1 MNVALLSQPQREL
14 RAYLQRVAGDG
25 GTVETPGEASTFVR
39 RLRSAGVLGST
50 VIAGVAGG
58 VKAGTL
64 YSIIGPDLDVTR
76 GTVKN
81 RVNRAGVLSE
91 VASGVPAT
99 DYAGGVL
106 RGTTVEPSAVNQ
118 IRNNTMQ
125 GAVVGSPGT
134 LPTNWAT
141 LDRGLTRE
149 IVAVGVENGIDYIDI
164 RWSGTAN
171 ASSPIRVD
179 LEIATG
185 ISALTAQNWSLSSY
199 VALKSG
205 VANNIEL
212 GRFERDSG
220 GLVIGSTLVVTAI
233 IPNSSLL
240 RYSQSAITTGGAST
254 AFINPQIY
262 AGVTNGQSYD
272 FTIRIGLPQME
283 LGSVATSVIK
293 TTGSAQ
299 TRNADVIT
307 EDLTLPQTSGIFTAT
322 LNNRLITGT
331 RTIATL
337 RGASTTW
344 PVELR
349 NNRFG
354 FRDVV
359 QGADTTAGT
368 HRVSVWWS
376 DSGATYRLYVDGT
389 LIGTE
394 QTGATPISGTIGT
407 FDYGMNNSTN
417 WLNDALSEIAV
428 ISGGTPTQ
436 AQTLSVL

>member
-106 RGTTVEPSAVNQ
+106 RGTTVEPSAVNFFTGYTFNSERFASSTVSNELSSLN
-118 IRNNTMQ
+118 IMYSYVENTTS
-125 GAVVGSPGT
+125 GVR
-134 LPTNWAT
+134 
-141 LDRGLTRE
+141 DRGANLT
-149 IVAVGVENGIDYIDI
+149 
-164 RWSGTAN
+164 
-171 ASSPIRVD
+171 
-179 LEIATG
+179 TG
-185 ISALTAQNWSLSSY
+185 NPYTI
-199 VALKSG
+199 SG
-205 VANNIEL
+205 VFKNLPSTRYFKLL
-212 GRFERDSG
+212 GGRE
-220 GLVIGSTLVVTAI
+220 
-233 IPNSSLL
+233 
-240 RYSQSAITTGGAST
+240 GASN
-254 AFINPQIY
+254 F
-262 AGVTNGQSYD
+262 AGVTVNSAGAIVSQTVAGSSRVVNMGNGYFYVECTITPNTNVSHPAFARITTSADASPLGGAVFTGTGESYIVGA
-272 FTIRIGLPQME
+272 FQCEI
-283 LGSVATSVIK
+283 GSVGTSRIFVS
-293 TTGSAQ
+293 GSTQ

-307 EDLTLPQTSGIFTAT
+307 DDLTLPQTSGIFTAT

-436 AQTLSVL
+436 AQTLSTL